1 MDLLFYQRLDQDK
14 KKKKIDEH
22 LFIVPISLLSIG
34 FHSLK
39 EKKALQ
45 GEMLLVEK
53 EMKKELIYVLTK
65 VFFLYRIG

>member
-14 KKKKIDEH
+14 KKKIDEH
-22 LFIVPISLLSIG
+22 LFIVPISLPSIG